1 MGCAG
6 ARNKQPA
13 AGNAGRCVTRVPP
26 RPPARCAGATTLCAS
41 TLRPSS
47 AANAPACAVGERA
60 ELRRQTVAPAPP
72 MLRAV
77 TLWCSIYFIAACG
90 TAARTAHSIRSSW
103 RHFQMHGSPA
113 SALVRQK
120 LRGQSRSSV
129 GRGCNVPCGQ
139 VCGAFLCRLLPG
151 ECGVMLVC
159 VRVFSRSTTTARTET
174 ETHHAVRCLSGS
186 LSHVG
191 AQGVRARMHAAE
203 QSHRPPYARL
213 LSDFLTSAPTCPIPY
228 WLPPLFFRAVKQ
240 RWKECLA
247 N

>member
-6 ARNKQPA
+6 ARTKQPA

-41 TLRPSS
+41 TFRPSS

-159 VRVFSRSTTTARTET
+159 VRV
-174 ETHHAVRCLSGS
+174 C
-186 LSHVG
+186 
-191 AQGVRARMHAAE
+191 
-203 QSHRPPYARL
+203 
-213 LSDFLTSAPTCPIPY
+213 
-228 WLPPLFFRAVKQ
+228 FRAARRQLGRRQ
-240 RWKECLA
+240 RPITLCVACQVLSVTWVRRVCA
-247 N
+247 RGCTPPNSRTGHRTPDC